1 MGRPLSGQR
10 CRTAAGNRIGGGG
23 QMTESSRRG
32 IGRGSRG
39 ATCARLVAVV
49 VAVACA
55 LGVQAAA
62 ASASAGRAYVLSQ
75 RSAGSVSQ
83 LVLAPTGLRF
93 SFSAAVRAG
102 GRSRARKMKPF
113 VGIIIRYKGERL
125 TLLGPG
131 HRTHQTLAPGGG

>member
-1 MGRPLSGQR
+1 MGRPRRGQR

-62 ASASAGRAYVLSQ
+62 ASASAGRASVLSQ

-102 GRSRARKMKPF
+102 GRARAREMKTV
-113 VGIIIRYKGERL
+113 VGVITRHNG
-125 TLLGPG
+125 
-131 HRTHQTLAPGGG
+131 APGT